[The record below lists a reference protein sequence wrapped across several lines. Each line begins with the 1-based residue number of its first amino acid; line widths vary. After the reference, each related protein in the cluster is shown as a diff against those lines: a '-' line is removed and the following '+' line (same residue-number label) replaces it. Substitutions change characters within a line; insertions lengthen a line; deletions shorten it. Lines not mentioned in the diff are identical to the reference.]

1 MSSILTYFMDRIL
14 ILPGIIVGLC
24 FHEYAH
30 AKMSNVL
37 GDPTPLYQGRVTLN
51 PLAHVDPVGF
61 ICLLFFGFG
70 WGKPVQINPNY
81 YKNPRRG
88 NILVGVAGVTMNLL
102 IAFAGMAVLRLLY
115 AVAPVFLSSEVG
127 YIINQVLVGLIQ
139 INIVLLFFNLIPLP
153 PLDGFG
159 VVTNLFKLDRKPWFH
174 KVYRMGPMILMLA
187 IVFDLTSMILSPLVS
202 GTYMGLVRIFF
213 GI

>member
-1 MSSILTYFMDRIL
+1 
-14 ILPGIIVGLC
+14 
-24 FHEYAH
+24 
-30 AKMSNVL
+30 
-37 GDPTPLYQGRVTLN
+37 
-51 PLAHVDPVGF
+51 
-61 ICLLFFGFG
+61 
-70 WGKPVQINPNY
+70 
-81 YKNPRRG
+81 
-88 NILVGVAGVTMNLL
+88 MNLL

-159 VVTNLFKLDRKPWFH
+159 VVTNLFKLDRKPWFL